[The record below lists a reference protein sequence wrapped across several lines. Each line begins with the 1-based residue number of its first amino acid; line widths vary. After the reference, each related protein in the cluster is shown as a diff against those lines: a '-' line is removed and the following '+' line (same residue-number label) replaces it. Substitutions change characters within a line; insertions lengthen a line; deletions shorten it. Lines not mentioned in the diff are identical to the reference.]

1 MCGEENHIPLSCDEN
16 EKESEVAAR
25 TKVELAMTKAMLRE
39 CVRCHKS
46 FIKDYEGCNSM
57 RCVCGQIMCYVCN
70 NPLTR
75 EHDPRHFGNT
85 PGKCPMYSDM
95 KKLHTREVLDAAA
108 EVKESI
114 GEESLKYDPSK
125 QYKMNE
131 DEDGDRDFN
140 PMHGI
145 IGMIGGLINIWGDL
159 DGDDE
164 GYDDEI

>member
-1 MCGEENHIPLSCDEN
+1 
-16 EKESEVAAR
+16 
-25 TKVELAMTKAMLRE
+25 
-39 CVRCHKS
+39 
-46 FIKDYEGCNSM
+46 
-57 RCVCGQIMCYVCN
+57 
-70 NPLTR
+70 
-75 EHDPRHFGNT
+75 
-85 PGKCPMYSDM
+85 MYSDM

-114 GEESLKYDPSK
+114 GEASLKYDPSK

-145 IGMIGGLINIWGDL
+145 VGMIGGLINIWGDL